1 MTKVLALNTDGSYNE
16 VDLDLGNL
24 PQDIYSPSWSATL
37 NLDGNNRSFIK
48 VTVTGSTTI
57 NMINGGSDGQMLKL
71 ALKQDST
78 GNRTISLGTGFAFG
92 TDITEYI
99 NTLTANKTDYIGLIY
114 DSTSST
120 WRIIAIA
127 QGY

>member
-1 MTKVLALNTDGSYNE
+1 MTKVLALNIDGSYNE
-16 VDLDLGNL
+16 VDIDLGNL

-37 NLDGNNRSFIK
+37 NLDGNSRSYIK
-48 VTVTGSTTI
+48 VTVTGATTI

-71 ALKQDST
+71 AIKQDSNGSRAIT
-78 GNRTISLGTGFAFG
+78 LGTGFLFG

-99 NTLTANKTDYIGLIY
+99 NTSTPNKTDYIGLIY
-114 DSTSST
+114 DSGT